1 MKVWLD
7 GEFRPE
13 EEVRVSP
20 LSHSFSRGSA
30 IFEVLEIIS
39 NPNGSAL
46 FGLDEHLDR
55 FYRTAELVKMD
66 IPFSRDVLVQAVL
79 DTTRENGVKR
89 GVCKF
94 FAYYPSRELGLIPRD
109 SSVSIAVYCMDYESV
124 GFSPEEFYG
133 PARVGISSFKKLH
146 PDTVP
151 VHAKVTGNYVNAFLA
166 EREVID
172 KGFDDVIMVD
182 TDGYIAEGATA
193 NIFFVKDGEVLTP
206 RLRNIMTGITRMV
219 VLEILASLDV
229 PCRELD
235 IYPEDVAWFDE
246 AFYSGSINSIQP
258 VQSIDDIRMRGECP
272 GTVTLKVQD
281 VFRAICNGENDNFDK
296 WLTYVGGE

>member
-7 GEFRPE
+7 GVFRPE

-30 IFEVLEIIS
+30 IFEVLEVIDS
-39 NPNGSAL
+39 KKGPGL
-46 FGLDEHLDR
+46 FGLHEHLDR
-55 FYRTAELVKMD
+55 FFRTAELVKMD
-66 IPFSRDVLVQAVL
+66 IPVSRETLVEAVIA
-79 DTTRENGVKR
+79 TTRENNVKR

-94 FAYYPSRELGLIPRD
+94 FAYYPSQELGLIPRD
-109 SSVSIAVYCMDYESV
+109 WRVSIAVYCMDYENL

-133 PARVGISSFKKLH
+133 PARVGISTYKKLH

-172 KGFDDVIMVD
+172 SGFDDVVMVD

-193 NIFFVKDGEVLTP
+193 NVFFVKDGEVLTP
-206 RLRNIMTGITRMV
+206 RLRNIMTGITRMA
-219 VLEILASLDV
+219 VLEILASLEI

-258 VQSIDDIRMRGECP
+258 IRSVDDIELKGKCP
-272 GTVTLKVQD
+272 GPVTEKVQD
-281 VFRAICNGENDNFDK
+281 MFRSICKGEVSIFEK
-296 WLTYVGGE
+296 WVTVV